1 MLTSLVAIRAKN
13 NYSLVFTLSLPL
25 QPVPRE
31 ADLREELYWCF
42 VGNCDCRFESGG
54 TAQGY
59 RTFSE
64 ILLVKNVFGR
74 GTNIRNQALD
84 ILKPIWMG
92 GTVEE
97 KVTPMLETT
106 VDY

>member
-42 VGNCDCRFESGG
+42 VGNCDCHFESGKAAG
-54 TAQGY
+54 WLWDVAGE
-59 RTFSE
+59 F
-64 ILLVKNVFGR
+64 VG
-74 GTNIRNQALD
+74 
-84 ILKPIWMG
+84 
-92 GTVEE
+92 E
-97 KVTPMLETT
+97 K
-106 VDY
+106 